1 MLVKYEFHII
11 INNLWITVF
20 TDFHRLIFALSHG
33 LDQLDQGKL
42 RKSVR

>member
-1 MLVKYEFHII
+1 MLVKCEFHTI

-20 TDFHRLIFALSHG
+20 TGFHRLIFALSHG
-33 LDQLDQGKL
+33 LDQRDQGKL

>member
-20 TDFHRLIFALSHG
+20 TGFHRLIFALSHG
-33 LDQLDQGKL
+33 LDQLDQ
-42 RKSVR
+42 